1 MANDAQAQFPSQA
14 NKYLPMINQVA
25 VTCNNF

>member
-1 MANDAQAQFPSQA
+1 MAQQAQAQFPGVA
-14 NKYLPMINQVA
+14 NQYLPLINQVA

>member
-1 MANDAQAQFPSQA
+1 MAQQAQAQFPAQA
-14 NKYLPMINQVA
+14 NEYLPMINQVA